1 MKSTLFKIS
10 AFLFGAF
17 PLLLGTD
24 VIALPGPPP
33 APPSMPA
40 GGPPRIPSGGPPRA
54 GGFNRPSV
62 PGGGFRAAGGVPRSP
77 SRGPNISRLGSS
89 RMGALAPNSE
99 LAGGGP
105 KPRTPNVC
113 RPGPSR
119 TGGLAPTSKL
129 AGGGNKQP
137 QLPSKVQS
145 LPKGSGSVLP
155 SIAQGNKSGP
165 GPQGKGF
172 PDLSGK
178 GPGLVNSA
186 LGAGSGFALGKMLG
200 AGPEGKGLP
209 DLAGK
214 GPSELLNK
222 APEPLAN
229 QEFWKNWSAQNQG
242 KLAEFQANR
251 LGDWNNISDF
261 RNNQN
266 IANSFNQPAWNDYKN
281 NVQNYWDNR
290 AVEVTAILEA
300 TVTAAVEATITA

>member
-24 VIALPGPPP
+24 VMALPGPPP
-33 APPSMPA
+33 VPPSMPA

-77 SRGPNISRLGSS
+77 SRAPNISGPGSS
-89 RMGALAPNSE
+89 RMGGLAPNSK
-99 LAGGGP
+99 LAGGGL
-105 KPRTPNVC
+105 KPRTPNISW
-113 RPGPSR
+113 PDPSR
-119 TGGLAPTSKL
+119 TGGLAPNSKL
-129 AGGGNKQP
+129 AGGGNMQP

-155 SIAQGNKSGP
+155 SFAQGNQPGP

-178 GPGLVNSA
+178 GPGLLSSA
-186 LGAGSGFALGKMLG
+186 SGAGSGLALGKMLG
-200 AGPEGKGLP
+200 AGPVGLS
-209 DLAGK
+209 DLSGK

-229 QEFWKNWSAQNQG
+229 QEFWKN
-242 KLAEFQANR
+242 
-251 LGDWNNISDF
+251 
-261 RNNQN
+261 
-266 IANSFNQPAWNDYKN
+266 
-281 NVQNYWDNR
+281 
-290 AVEVTAILEA
+290 
-300 TVTAAVEATITA
+300 